1 MVQIIV
7 VISSVLLGLLLYPL
21 LAKSYTRFITS
32 QYKSLTKDSTGK
44 QEKNLSQKVENPS
57 LIGKS
62 KFSLSQSTPKNAT
75 NFRTEKPNEKEHI
88 FVAETVEEPNQ
99 MDIHVL
105 LEETEK
111 TEAEINYEEEEINIH
126 LGKDAVYAGG
136 ASFDELM
143 QIKSVI
149 EKPIPSVKEELE
161 AGKIL
166 YQNQET
172 HMVEQLASGNQAIL
186 SKVSSL
192 IKLHLEQYEKEQREN
207 VSETDNAEDEDE
219 FKGFD
224 FASIL

>member
-32 QYKSLTKDSTGK
+32 QYKNLTKGNTGK
-44 QEKNLSQKVENPS
+44 QEKNLSQKVENSS

-62 KFSLSQSTPKNAT
+62 KFSLSQSTPKPAMD
-75 NFRTEKPNEKEHI
+75 FKTEKPNKKEHI
-88 FVAETVEEPNQ
+88 FAAETVEEPNQ

-105 LEETEK
+105 LEKAEK

-149 EKPIPSVKEELE
+149 EKPTPSIKEELE

-192 IKLHLEQYEKEQREN
+192 IKIHLEQYEKEQRDN
-207 VSETDNAEDEDE
+207 VSETDETKDEDD
-219 FKGFD
+219 FRGFD
-224 FASIL
+224 FASIF